1 MELNGFNNVVLM
13 FGLQHPEMN
22 IIYVF
27 SYYNAKIN
35 VYATSITGI
44 KSKVAALLFAP
55 WTKFIVH

>member
-1 MELNGFNNVVLM
+1 MELNGFNTVLI

-27 SYYNAKIN
+27 SYYNSKIN

-44 KSKVAALLFAP
+44 LSKMAALSFAP
-55 WTKFIVH
+55 GTKLIVHL

>member
-1 MELNGFNNVVLM
+1 MELNGFKTVMLM

-27 SYYNAKIN
+27 SYYNSKIN

-44 KSKVAALLFAP
+44 LAKMAALLFAP
-55 WTKFIVH
+55 